1 MAQYVN
7 YLRYGITVLNTEM
20 GGISFQKAE
29 NISEINESG
38 LTNTCRILI
47 GLFDRVGYVSVDVY
61 WIRFQFKSDNSGTG
75 IMQYR
80 IIYGNSMGEWIQ
92 L

>member
-1 MAQYVN
+1 
-7 YLRYGITVLNTEM
+7 M
-20 GGISFQKAE
+20 GGIAFRKAE
-29 NISEINESG
+29 NISEIDESG

-47 GLFDRVGYVSVDVY
+47 GLFDKFGYVSVDVY
-61 WIRFQFKSDNSGTG
+61 WIRFQFKSDSSNTG

-80 IIYGNSMGEWIQ
+80 IIYGNSVGEWIQ